1 MWLLT
6 ALLPDWLITYFVHII
21 FVIGVITT
29 FASSIVA
36 KIPFISNYGRLVK
49 PIGIAILLIGVF
61 LEGSW
66 WNERGW
72 QEKVNEL
79 EAKVKVAEQ
88 KSHDLN
94 VKLDETLKLK
104 NKVIKEKQIVIQEK
118 IREVEKKI
126 DAECKVAPEAINL
139 LNEAAKMK

>member
-6 ALLPDWLITYFVHII
+6 ALLPDWFITYFVHIV
-21 FVIGVITT
+21 FVIGAVAT
-29 FASSIVA
+29 FASSLVA

-66 WNERGW
+66 WNERSW
-72 QEKVNEL
+72 QEKIKEL
-79 EAKVKVAEQ
+79 EAKVKIAEQ
-88 KSHDLN
+88 QSASTN
-94 VKLDETLKLK
+94 QKLDEALKQK

-118 IREVEKKI
+118 IKEVEVKVNADCKI
-126 DAECKVAPEAINL
+126 APEVVQIIND
-139 LNEAAKMK
+139 AAKK

>member
-88 KSHDLN
+88 KSRDLN

>member
-21 FVIGVITT
+21 FVIGVVAT
-29 FASSIVA
+29 FAASLVA

-88 KSHDLN
+88 KSRDLN